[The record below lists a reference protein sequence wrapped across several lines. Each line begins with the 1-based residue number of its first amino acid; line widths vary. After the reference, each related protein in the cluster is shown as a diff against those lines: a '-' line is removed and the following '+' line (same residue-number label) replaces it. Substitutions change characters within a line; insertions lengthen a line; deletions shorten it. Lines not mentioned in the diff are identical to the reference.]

1 MLLFFSYNRTP
12 SQFLHEIVLVDDKS
26 EMQHL
31 HEPLDEELRKPY
43 YQGKVKVVRN
53 KQREGLI
60 RARNIGAVFASG
72 EVLVFLDAHCE
83 VGYNWLPPL
92 LAPIY
97 ENPKTLSA
105 PIIDGIRWDDFSIY
119 SNYGSGYKRG

>member
-60 RARNIGAVFASG
+60 RARNVGGVAATGTNNSLFYLEIQSQNRDVQTKRDLFVSG
-72 EVLVFLDAHCE
+72 KL
-83 VGYNWLPPL
+83 
-92 LAPIY
+92 
-97 ENPKTLSA
+97 
-105 PIIDGIRWDDFSIY
+105 
-119 SNYGSGYKRG
+119 

>member
-1 MLLFFSYNRTP
+1 MRLFFSYNRTP

-60 RARNIGAVFASG
+60 RARNVGGVAATGTNNSLFYLEKSQNRDVQTKRDLFVSG
-72 EVLVFLDAHCE
+72 KL
-83 VGYNWLPPL
+83 
-92 LAPIY
+92 
-97 ENPKTLSA
+97 
-105 PIIDGIRWDDFSIY
+105 
-119 SNYGSGYKRG
+119 